1 MGAGMLVS
9 KTSQNESITFRI
21 DSQKLKTLRE
31 CADENQVSLNTLVN
45 QILTGYIE
53 WDMVAVKAGYAT
65 IQKDILKEMF
75 EAVDEEALR
84 SIALKTADSSKDI
97 MLVMTGQ
104 VSLEAFFSI
113 LRNRAKRSG
122 FTFREYEENGMKKFI
137 LQHEMGRNWSVF
149 FKIHCERLVNNAGH
163 KAKVEFTDNTL
174 IITVPA

>member
-1 MGAGMLVS
+1 MLVS
-9 KTSQNESITFRI
+9 KSSPNESITFRI

-75 EAVDEEALR
+75 EAVDDEALKAVAAR
-84 SIALKTADSSKDI
+84 TADSSKDV

-113 LRNRAKRSG
+113 MRNRAKRSG
-122 FTFREYEENGMKKFI
+122 FTYREYEENGAKKFI
-137 LQHEMGRNWSVF
+137 LQHEMGRHWSMF
-149 FKIHCERLVNNAGH
+149 FKIHCERLVNSAGH
-163 KAKVEFTDNTL
+163 KAKVDYTDNTL
-174 IITVPA
+174 VISITS